1 MSRLTEKLR
10 VATADSELNDYL
22 RDVVGSKS
30 DAAAADAVT
39 TTESLMAYV
48 KQIVTAAV
56 APSLP
61 VTVPTADAVTNA
73 YSRDVVG
80 NKTDAAAAG
89 AVSEVETL
97 MAYLKQVIT
106 LAIARDT
113 AIGTLDTNV
122 DSILADTGTNGV
134 ILEADAVTSAKIA
147 DNAYSEEH
155 FDVDSSMKLI
165 LGEVVNKTATTLPQT
180 TATAQFTVAGGRVL
194 VTSIVGEVT
203 VIIAGA
209 NATKLTAT
217 PTIGSAVDMC
227 VALDIDADEVGCLY
241 GLTGTPGDT
250 LVGTDAGL
258 TIGMSNNGIVVNA
271 GTIDLD
277 CAGNATGETKW
288 TLHYVPID
296 IGATVVAA

>member
-1 MSRLTEKLR
+1 MSRELERLR
-10 VATADSELNDYL
+10 TPAADNDL
-22 RDVVGSKS
+22 DIFFRDVIGSKS
-30 DAAAADAVT
+30 DASAAGEVT
-39 TTESLMAYV
+39 TTDTLVAYI
-48 KQIVTAAV
+48 KQIV
-56 APSLP
+56 
-61 VTVPTADAVTNA
+61 
-73 YSRDVVG
+73 G
-80 NKTDAAAAG
+80 N
-89 AVSEVETL
+89 
-97 MAYLKQVIT
+97 VI
-106 LAIARDT
+106 D
-113 AIGTLDTNV
+113 
-122 DSILADTGTNGV
+122 ILADIGTSGV
-134 ILEADAVTSAKIA
+134 VLEADAITSAKIA
-147 DNAYSEEH
+147 DDAYSDEH

-165 LGEVVNKTATTLPQT
+165 LGEVVNKAATTLPQG

-194 VTSIVGEVT
+194 ITSIVGEVT

-217 PTIGSAVDMC
+217 PTTGSAVDMC

-241 GLTGTPGDT
+241 GITGTPGDT